1 MDIFLLFLTFAT
13 TILILYRIIQTN
25 IIMEKKRNNLR
36 IAEIMQKKG
45 LTLADL
51 TAKIIRTDKD
61 NNQRTITKATLCSRI
76 NGNPSLSNLYEIA
89 DALGVKITELFPE
102 EDQWQKRVF
111 PRKIKMQTICPSC
124 GAKISTTV
132 EAE

>member
-1 MDIFLLFLTFAT
+1 
-13 TILILYRIIQTN
+13 
-25 IIMEKKRNNLR
+25 MERKRNNLR
-36 IAEIMQKKG
+36 IAEIMQEKG

-61 NNQRTITKATLCSRI
+61 NNQRTITKATLCTRI

-102 EDQWQKRVF
+102 EDQWRDGAGSERVPVGF
-111 PRKIKMQTICPSC
+111 KMQTICPAC
-124 GAKISTTV
+124 GAHINASVT
-132 EAE
+132 AESQNPTARSCACRGK